1 MKSKRIY
8 LPIETTKRELLSRMS
23 FAIEAAQKGW
33 EPVFGSKS
41 DFLNK
46 IKYLKSGHYLG
57 KSLQPG
63 NYKNYEHI
71 KSFGNIISIF
81 DEEGLFS
88 FDEEFSNRRV
98 GEKNFELIQNYFL
111 WGKKNK
117 EELLIRFKSIE
128 NKLILA
134 GNQRIELLKTPMR
147 DFFIDEGRKIKE

>member
-1 MKSKRIY
+1 MISNRIY

-23 FAIEAAQKGW
+23 IAITGAMKGW
-33 EPVFGSKS
+33 EPIFGSKS
-41 DFLNK
+41 DFLTK

-63 NYKNYEHI
+63 NYKNYKYI

-88 FDEEFSNRRV
+88 FDEQFSNRRV
-98 GEKNFELIQNYFL
+98 GEKNFELIENYFL
-111 WGKKNK
+111 WGEENKK
-117 EELLIRFKSIE
+117 ELLIRFKSIE

-134 GNQRIELLKTPMR
+134 GNQRIELLKKPLIN
-147 DFFIDEGRKIKE
+147 FF